1 MSSAVRY
8 TAPCACLH
16 PGRNGRTVTPLATAY
31 ARAMRRQSPAA
42 WKSGIIAAF
51 PGVGARN
58 ASARAV
64 IAGLVCYWLAPDRA
78 APGDGWSDLWDM
90 SRSGGS
96 MSLVPFHGAD
106 LTAVLSAV
114 FPADVAVE
122 LTEYMA
128 ELDKAAKR
136 RWRHERR
143 LAGSGDS
150 VDGVGADGDG
160 VDIAPRTRHEQRRK
174 CDMAVRRGGADHGG
188 AGGVGAD
195 PDRVYVCHLGG
206 SARPHKERE

>member
-1 MSSAVRY
+1 
-8 TAPCACLH
+8 
-16 PGRNGRTVTPLATAY
+16 
-31 ARAMRRQSPAA
+31 MRRQSPAA
-42 WKSGIIAAF
+42 WKAVIIAAF

-78 APGDGWSDLWDM
+78 APGDGWSELWDM

-96 MSLVPFHGAD
+96 MSLVPFNGAH
-106 LTAVLSAV
+106 LTAVLATV
-114 FPADVAVE
+114 FPADVAAE

-128 ELDKAAKR
+128 ELDATAKR

-143 LAGSGDS
+143 LSGSGDS

-160 VDIAPRTRHEQRRK
+160 VDGAPRHRNNQRRK
-174 CDMAVRRGGADHGG
+174 CDMAARRGGADHGW
-188 AGGVGAD
+188 ASGVGAD

-206 SARPHKERE
+206 ASRAHTERD

>member
-8 TAPCACLH
+8 TAPRVCLH

-31 ARAMRRQSPAA
+31 ARSMRRQSPAA
-42 WKSGIIAAF
+42 WKAVIIAAF

-78 APGDGWSDLWDM
+78 APGDGWSQLWDM

-106 LTAVLSAV
+106 LTAVLAAV

-122 LTEYMA
+122 LTAYMT
-128 ELDKAAKR
+128 ELDATAKR

-143 LAGSGDS
+143 
-150 VDGVGADGDG
+150 
-160 VDIAPRTRHEQRRK
+160 
-174 CDMAVRRGGADHGG
+174 
-188 AGGVGAD
+188 
-195 PDRVYVCHLGG
+195 
-206 SARPHKERE
+206 